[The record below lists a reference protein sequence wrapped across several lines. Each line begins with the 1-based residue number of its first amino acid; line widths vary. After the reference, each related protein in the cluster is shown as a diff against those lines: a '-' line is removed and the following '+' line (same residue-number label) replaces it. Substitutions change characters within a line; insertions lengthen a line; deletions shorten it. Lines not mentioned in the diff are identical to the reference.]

1 MHRDTVARYLRRLA
15 DERRAVAAEWD
26 RKIQECRWA
35 SDWAAQ
41 EREWAIRIDRL
52 AEAAECGPW
61 PPEWAHLCI
70 QCIDGQDP
78 EEGRCSVCDR
88 ADCCIPMSGAL
99 QCEICG
105 ELYCPDCLRWIPSCQ
120 RGLYGEPRP
129 PWEK

>member
-61 PPEWAHLCI
+61 PRPNGRTCAFSASTGRI
-70 QCIDGQDP
+70 QKRAAA
-78 EEGRCSVCDR
+78 RCVT
-88 ADCCIPMSGAL
+88 
-99 QCEICG
+99 
-105 ELYCPDCLRWIPSCQ
+105 
-120 RGLYGEPRP
+120 GLTAVFP
-129 PWEK
+129 